1 MVNSIGLLEPCL
13 CVNIFQLVLRHNPIR
28 TLFFHKI
35 AVKCHFSN
43 NLAKYELYCIFR
55 EKLVQNTQSA

>member
-28 TLFFHKI
+28 TLFWVKLSIKSVFFLKVQLNLCSKFH
-35 AVKCHFSN
+35 F
-43 NLAKYELYCIFR
+43 
-55 EKLVQNTQSA
+55 